1 MYDQLTASGRERWV
15 MLLDEADAVRRAR
28 RVAPVRRVAL
38 RERAAAT
45 LVAVARRIE
54 PATPV
59 SPPRTGAPRGAERAS
74 AQWRRA

>member
-1 MYDQLTASGRERWV
+1 MYDQLTASGRERWA

-28 RVAPVRRVAL
+28 RAAPVRRVAL

-45 LVAVARRIE
+45 LVAVARRIA

-59 SPPRTGAPRGAERAS
+59 STARTGAPLSAE
-74 AQWRRA
+74 

>member
-1 MYDQLTASGRERWV
+1 MDDQLTASGRERWA

-28 RVAPVRRVAL
+28 RAAPVRQLAL

-45 LVAVARRIE
+45 LVAVARRIA

-59 SPPRTGAPRGAERAS
+59 STARTGAPLSAE
-74 AQWRRA
+74 